1 MAALLRVARASGLGH
16 DEARDAVQDT
26 LLVFV
31 ERAGDYDGRAPVGH
45 WLMGILYRK
54 CLEQRRI
61 GARLE
66 PVEDMDDESQGRFS
80 DDGRWLR
87 PPLSPESWAARSQA
101 MQWIADCMAALPDRR
116 RLAFELRDV
125 QQLGTDEICKILDVA
140 PNTLGVLLFRA
151 RNALR
156 ECMEAKGM
164 RGSDDVAM

>member
-1 MAALLRVARASGLGH
+1 
-16 DEARDAVQDT
+16 
-26 LLVFV
+26 
-31 ERAGDYDGRAPVGH
+31 
-45 WLMGILYRK
+45 
-54 CLEQRRI
+54 
-61 GARLE
+61 
-66 PVEDMDDESQGRFS
+66 MDDVSQGRFS
-80 DDGRWLR
+80 GDGRWLR

-116 RLAFELRDV
+116 RLVFELRDV
-125 QQLGTDEICKILDVA
+125 QQLGTEEICKILDVS